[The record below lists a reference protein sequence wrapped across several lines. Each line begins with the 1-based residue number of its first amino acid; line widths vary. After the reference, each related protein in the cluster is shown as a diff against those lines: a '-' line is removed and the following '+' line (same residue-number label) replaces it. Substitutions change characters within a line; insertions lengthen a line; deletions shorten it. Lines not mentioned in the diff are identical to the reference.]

1 MSFDNSD
8 FMSGD
13 AHASLTRPL
22 RASAV
27 RKGGYAMLKGFPCK
41 VVETAVAH
49 PGKHGHSKIH
59 FVGLNVFTGRKYED
73 ITPSQDMIEVGVA
86 CGCGTHTLTY
96 HLLGP

>member
-1 MSFDNSD
+1 
-8 FMSGD
+8 
-13 AHASLTRPL
+13 
-22 RASAV
+22 
-27 RKGGYAMLKGFPCK
+27 MLKGFPCK

-86 CGCGTHTLTY
+86 CGCGTHTNLPSIRSLILVGVSISWLTSVT
-96 HLLGP
+96 GI